1 MDVDI
6 GKVSRDRARR
16 SAKTSKPGTGRATAR
31 SSSREPMSFNLK
43 LLETRR
49 ENIREEMDLMLAGI
63 DAQAKEIEKSLTFE
77 SLHVYREM
85 IRKFVGVAVNELYEV
100 EEKLS
105 ISPTGKKKSLLLVKR
120 INEELEKLAD
130 EFLDKQKNLLGFLSR
145 LDQIRGLLLD
155 LYT

>member
-1 MDVDI
+1 
-6 GKVSRDRARR
+6 
-16 SAKTSKPGTGRATAR
+16 
-31 SSSREPMSFNLK
+31 MSFNLK